1 MIGEIRQNF
10 TEASASVGLILATAL
25 YYKQY
30 GSLKTLNLRIV
41 FRDNVQ
47 GDSQPLMVVFA
58 SCLRTS
64 VLHLVCLIWKLSSGC
79 QRTAF
84 FQAMQNGTQ
93 TAIVFAHQS
102 KTQSLKSSGFWFYN
116 IITHWEHPG
125 KGMQKSNQNRNVEVK
140 NHESNLT
147 VIITINWEFD

>member
-1 MIGEIRQNF
+1 MGP
-10 TEASASVGLILATAL
+10 
-25 YYKQY
+25 
-30 GSLKTLNLRIV
+30 KTLNLRIV

-64 VLHLVCLIWKLSSGC
+64 VLHQWFALFGNYQVVVKGQL
-79 QRTAF
+79 AF

-102 KTQSLKSSGFWFYN
+102 KTQILKSSGF
-116 IITHWEHPG
+116 
-125 KGMQKSNQNRNVEVK
+125 
-140 NHESNLT
+140 
-147 VIITINWEFD
+147 